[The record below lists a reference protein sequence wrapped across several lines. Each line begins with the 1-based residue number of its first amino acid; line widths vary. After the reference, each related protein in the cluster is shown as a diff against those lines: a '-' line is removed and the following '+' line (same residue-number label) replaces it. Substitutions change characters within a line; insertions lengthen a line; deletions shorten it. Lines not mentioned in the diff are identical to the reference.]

1 MHEKEAVGKFCRV
14 LDSPRFCLAM
24 QGKYEDTNN
33 LRYFGNEK
41 IRMSNLFEKKK
52 LEPNVKRMSQKI
64 RRAGVQVCA
73 CMPAFVH
80 VSVCVRSECRSCV
93 HASVY
98 SRGID
103 SKGRNETVR
112 SCLYQLGR
120 STSSSSQY

>member
-64 RRAGVQVCA
+64 RRAGVQVCT
-73 CMPAFVH
+73 CMPAFCAY
-80 VSVCVRSECRSCV
+80 VCLR
-93 HASVY
+93 
-98 SRGID
+98 
-103 SKGRNETVR
+103 T
-112 SCLYQLGR
+112 
-120 STSSSSQY
+120 